1 MHSASML
8 SKGDCLSIC
17 LYVCPSQSRSIY
29 MQQCVWSGCTYNTS
43 SLTQTFWCYK
53 VPTVTKDVGNKHRL
67 GAITYDFWWISYCL
81 AKMTQDRA
89 IDRGIWLNTQICIVL
104 KNHDVF
110 VWNMYW
116 PDSCWLANELFG
128 TWILSCWHP
137 ANTCTSRPRDCHVT
151 LWLLPRC
158 HNVMFQ
164 RGSNQ
169 SVTTILPL
177 FYVALLGGGAALLY
191 PVHPS
196 VCPMPAIFSK

>member
-1 MHSASML
+1 MVARMVHRAWGQWVAYVRSHCYFYHASFMHSASML

-110 VWNMYW
+110 VWNMYY
-116 PDSCWLANELFG
+116 FY
-128 TWILSCWHP
+128 
-137 ANTCTSRPRDCHVT
+137 CTDQTVADWQMNFLEPEFCHVGRR
-151 LWLLPRC
+151 LGF
-158 HNVMFQ
+158 VM
-164 RGSNQ
+164 
-169 SVTTILPL
+169 
-177 FYVALLGGGAALLY
+177 
-191 PVHPS
+191 
-196 VCPMPAIFSK
+196 IFVVVL